1 MCPLQQVPSFKSTYI
16 TAELALLFS
25 QSDSEEE
32 FEGFSEEE
40 EEEDEEGFCSRPP
53 KATVGRPHCTVHV
66 VFM

>member
-1 MCPLQQVPSFKSTYI
+1 MYI

-40 EEEDEEGFCSRPP
+40 EEDEEYCKRPP
-53 KATVGRPHCTVHV
+53 KAKV
-66 VFM
+66 